1 MNFITTPEHFRSVL
15 IKYLISLG
23 RGPAYYENIV
33 RQRNSTR
40 SSSFNFLF
48 SFMVQDSAK
57 VGFTLKTGGEL
68 LDFGASLQH
77 QNSVQKEQASI
88 MRYSKN
94 INDFYG
100 WLAVNEFDIN
110 YQKIVEAMLPIV
122 TSELFT
128 SFPLLGR
135 IMRGLEVYPLKKP
148 SASATLAVSKYKQ
161 QGVEK
166 PYMIYNPKFI
176 IDSIVADILADKY
189 APAEMFLIL
198 RYMIVHEL
206 YHLAKGQLSGWT
218 QEKVKHLNPTTV
230 NMMMDLGINASIC
243 RQGNQA
249 VVDSAI
255 SPGLYFDYIVKV
267 VDKTVDGFVSLVTVY
282 GNRNIANSVDS
293 ILDDLKVNDTFR
305 LTLGSSLEDVSEFMF
320 ELDRLISSGAIMLK
334 TNSREELKDS
344 LNNAV
349 SGQKKPDVPTF
360 AAGDVVINMVDFS
373 ILMVVNSDAKK
384 SRVHYLGRIF
394 SLRDIFS
401 LPQKIAVLKSTS
413 QLLEVPNTQLF
424 LSSIDFL
431 TVPNIVRVG
440 DIVQINNT
448 EYGRCTQISSSGLT
462 IETIDTSVL
471 KPEEMYLS
479 FGNFMSR
486 IIAGS
491 SVKQRGIVSLVTEV
505 FEEPSIGSDVVAETE
520 VESENSVKED
530 DSIDYHALASKILK
544 VRV

>member
-1 MNFITTPEHFRSVL
+1 MNFITTPEHFKSVL

-23 RGPAYYENIV
+23 RGPAYYENII
-33 RQRNSTR
+33 RQR
-40 SSSFNFLF
+40 SSSQLSLFNFLF

-57 VGFTLKTGGEL
+57 VGFTLKSGGEL

-77 QNSVQKEQASI
+77 QNSVQKEQASV

-100 WLAVNEFDIN
+100 WLVANEFEFN
-110 YQKIVEAMLPIV
+110 YQKIVELMLPTV

-148 SASATLAVSKYKQ
+148 SVSATLAVSKYKQ

-189 APAEMFLIL
+189 SPAEMYLII

-243 RQGNQA
+243 RQGNQT

-255 SPGLYFDYIVKV
+255 SPGLYFDYIVKKT
-267 VDKTVDGFVSLVTVY
+267 DKTIDGFVSLVTAY
-282 GNRNIANSVDS
+282 GNRDIANSVDS

-305 LTLGSSLEDVSEFMF
+305 LTLGSSLEDISEFMF
-320 ELDRLISSGAIMLK
+320 ELDRLVSSGAIMLK
-334 TNSREELKDS
+334 TNSREELKNS
-344 LNNAV
+344 LNDAA
-349 SGQKKPDVPTF
+349 SGQKKSDVPIF
-360 AAGDVVINMVDFS
+360 AAGDVVINMADFS
-373 ILMVVNSDAKK
+373 ILIVVNSDAKK

-394 SLRDIFS
+394 SLKDIFS
-401 LPQKIAVLKSTS
+401 LPQKIAALKSTS
-413 QLLEVPNTQLF
+413 QLLEASNGQLI
-424 LSSIDFL
+424 LSSVDFL
-431 TVPNIVRVG
+431 TVSNILRVG

-448 EYGRCTQISSSGLT
+448 EYGRCTQITPSKLV
-462 IETIDTSVL
+462 IETVDTSML

-491 SVKQRGIVSLVTEV
+491 SVKQRGVVSLVTEDFV
-505 FEEPSIGSDVVAETE
+505 EPLNVSDAVIETE
-520 VESENSVKED
+520 IEAENLVKED